1 MRIVVDSYAW
11 IELFLGSKKG
21 SKAREILTES
31 KEVYTP
37 DFVLAEIARK
47 YFREGI
53 DQQTILERLRKI
65 SESSDVTPISVESA
79 LESAKCYFELKE
91 KSREAGISAP
101 SLFDAMVLAM
111 ARVLK
116 AKVVTGDKHLKN
128 LNETLWLTN
137 GKS

>member
-11 IELFLGSKKG
+11 IELFIGSRKG
-21 SKAREILTES
+21 SKAREILTEAN
-31 KEVYTP
+31 EVYTP

-47 YFREGI
+47 YFREGA

-91 KSREAGISAP
+91 KSRKVGIPAP
-101 SLFDAMVLAM
+101 SLFDAMVLAT

-116 AKVVTGDKHLKN
+116 AKVVTGDKHFKN
-128 LNETLWLTN
+128 LDETLWLD
-137 GKS
+137 

>member
-11 IELFLGSKKG
+11 IELFIGSRKG
-21 SKAREILTES
+21 SKAREALTEAG
-31 KEVYTP
+31 EVYTP

-47 YFREGI
+47 YLREGM

-65 SESSDVTPISVESA
+65 SESSDVTPISLEAA

-91 KSREAGISAP
+91 KARKAGISDP
-101 SLFDAMVLAM
+101 SLFDAMVLAT

-116 AKVVTGDKHLKN
+116 AKVITGDRHFKN
-128 LNETLWLTN
+128 LNETLWL
-137 GKS
+137 G